1 MNVNQ
6 PDIIK
11 ARAQY
16 APFWEVHG
24 HMTSLLGFVTEQGDC
39 FVASNTACHAS
50 MASAESVMK
59 GGYDT
64 MSPEDGPDS
73 YDDYEEDEE
82 EDYEE
87 EA

>member
-1 MNVNQ
+1 MNINQ

-16 APFWEVHG
+16 APFWGVHG
-24 HMTSLLGFVTEQGDC
+24 HMTSLLGFVTEEGDC

-50 MASAESVMK
+50 MADAESVMR
-59 GGYDT
+59 GGYNT
-64 MSPEDGPDS
+64 MSLEDEPDS
-73 YDDYEEDEE
+73 YYEEDEE

>member
-1 MNVNQ
+1 MNINQ

-24 HMTSLLGFVTEQGDC
+24 HMTSLLGFVTEEGDC

-59 GGYDT
+59 GRYDA
-64 MSPEDGPDS
+64 MSLEDEPDN
-73 YDDYEEDEE
+73 YYEEDEE

>member
-1 MNVNQ
+1 MNINQ

-24 HMTSLLGFVTEQGDC
+24 HMTSLLGFVTEGGDC

-50 MASAESVMK
+50 MASAADVMR
-59 GGYDT
+59 GGYST
-64 MSPEDGPDS
+64 MSLEDEPDS
-73 YDDYEEDEE
+73 YYEDDEYEE